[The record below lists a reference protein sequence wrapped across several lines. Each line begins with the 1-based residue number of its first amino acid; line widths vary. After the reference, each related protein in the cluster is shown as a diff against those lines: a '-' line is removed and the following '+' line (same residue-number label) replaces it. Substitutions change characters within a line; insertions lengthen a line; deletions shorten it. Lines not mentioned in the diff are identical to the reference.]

1 MYGNNHICQSTEVG
15 ERVTRVSS
23 TRIPR
28 APANVTDEKRTL
40 PQYKLITTGNGR
52 VYPVDEN
59 GSLVKYT
66 DNSAIVAAQ
75 GFQRIKER
83 FKLLNSARKILKGER
98 TQHCFYNRIEKTDG
112 VGVMFNKYRNKANFS
127 NVMRCA
133 NSWGCPVC
141 AAIISEYR
149 KNEVKTAMDWWAA
162 QGGSVLLL
170 TLTVPHY
177 SHTDIKQ
184 LKTDL
189 KKAYSKFFKG
199 TRASKD
205 LFQKWKIEHYISVF
219 EITHGE
225 NGFHPH
231 YHVLLFVPYTADKAS
246 IEVIRADMYGVWKDC
261 ALKSGLSEPSE
272 KHGLHLQSG
281 NAAGNYVS
289 KWGLEHEMTKGHVKK
304 GKQES
309 RTPFDILRSY
319 EETKEEKEA
328 NLFRLYYFAFKGSR
342 QLNWS
347 RGLKKLSTK
356 GMEKSDQEIVD
367 DTDNVAE
374 LLFKLDI
381 EMWHAVRS
389 QGKQG
394 ELLVAVVEDHQTLK
408 KPLELVRRCLSD
420 SGQLVG

>member
-1 MYGNNHICQSTEVG
+1 MYPQNQHSQSTEVG

-149 KNEVKTAMDWWAA
+149 KMKLKRLWT
-162 QGGSVLLL
+162 GGLLKVVLFY
-170 TLTVPHY
+170 Y
-177 SHTDIKQ
+177 S
-184 LKTDL
+184 L
-189 KKAYSKFFKG
+189 
-199 TRASKD
+199 
-205 LFQKWKIEHYISVF
+205 
-219 EITHGE
+219 
-225 NGFHPH
+225 
-231 YHVLLFVPYTADKAS
+231 
-246 IEVIRADMYGVWKDC
+246 
-261 ALKSGLSEPSE
+261 
-272 KHGLHLQSG
+272 LQS
-281 NAAGNYVS
+281 
-289 KWGLEHEMTKGHVKK
+289 LII
-304 GKQES
+304 
-309 RTPFDILRSY
+309 PIP
-319 EETKEEKEA
+319 
-328 NLFRLYYFAFKGSR
+328 
-342 QLNWS
+342 
-347 RGLKKLSTK
+347 
-356 GMEKSDQEIVD
+356 I
-367 DTDNVAE
+367 
-374 LLFKLDI
+374 
-381 EMWHAVRS
+381 
-389 QGKQG
+389 
-394 ELLVAVVEDHQTLK
+394 
-408 KPLELVRRCLSD
+408 
-420 SGQLVG
+420 